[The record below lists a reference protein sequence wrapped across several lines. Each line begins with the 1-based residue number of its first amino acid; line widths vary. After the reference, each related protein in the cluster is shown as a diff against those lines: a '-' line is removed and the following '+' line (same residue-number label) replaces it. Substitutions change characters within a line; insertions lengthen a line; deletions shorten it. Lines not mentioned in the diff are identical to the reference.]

1 MLRPYSRI
9 TDSPE
14 KVATE
19 KHSSLFWITVSD
31 EEKMFYNI
39 DTWSHLNLKL
49 GLDLDLGVNSLKR
62 YFFFTDVDAK

>member
-1 MLRPYSRI
+1 MLRPYLRI

-19 KHSSLFWITVSD
+19 KHSSLFWFTVSE

-49 GLDLDLGVNSLKR
+49 GLDLGVNSLKR
-62 YFFFTDVDAK
+62 YFFSTDVDAK